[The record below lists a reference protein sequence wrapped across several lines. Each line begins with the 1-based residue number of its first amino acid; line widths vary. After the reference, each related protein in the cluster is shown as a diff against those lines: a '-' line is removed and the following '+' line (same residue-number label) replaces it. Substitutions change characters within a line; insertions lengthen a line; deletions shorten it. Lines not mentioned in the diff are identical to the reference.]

1 MLAAAKL
8 LFTGLIF
15 LHICCANAQQT
26 AMDNE
31 KAGENPSVPVENF
44 PGLYK
49 ALPFDLPQSGNLVSE
64 TGDQRFLFKATVRK
78 GKLNGEWQSWYP
90 DGVVCDSGRLVNNI
104 PDGKWVF
111 RNTANEIIAVRQYS
125 ADKFIR
131 ITNEMQHYHPKR
143 SFYYLAS
150 IYQQNRSKALHFL
163 DAAYSF
169 PGNSGKRKIGT
180 LRQLAEENTAS
191 IQPYHPVFVQ
201 CLHEGQYINYFSGG
215 LVRDSGSYIDGV
227 RNGKWIH
234 RDSVTSGW
242 YQGAYHNGIRVKE
255 WKVFDE
261 SGRLN
266 EIIQY
271 DRTGRISWRKK
282 INRQP
287 AR

>member
-1 MLAAAKL
+1 MGK
-8 LFTGLIF
+8 TGES
-15 LHICCANAQQT
+15 T
-26 AMDNE
+26 
-31 KAGENPSVPVENF
+31 SVPAEIF

-64 TGDQRFLFKATVRK
+64 TGDQRILFNATVRK
-78 GKLNGEWQSWYP
+78 GKLNGTWQSWYP
-90 DGVVCDSGRLVNNI
+90 DGVACDSGKLVNNI

-111 RNTANEIIAVRQYS
+111 RNPANEIIAVREYS

-150 IYQQNRSKALHFL
+150 LYQQNRTRALRFL
-163 DAAYSF
+163 DADYSF
-169 PGNSGKRKIGT
+169 PGNGGKRKIST

-191 IQPYHPVFVQ
+191 IHPYQPVFVQ
-201 CLHEGQYINYFSGG
+201 CLHEGLYINYFSGG
-215 LVRDSGSYIDGV
+215 LVRDSGSYVNGV

-234 RDSVTSGW
+234 RDTATTGW
-242 YQGAYHNGIRVKE
+242 YQGAYHNGTRVKE
-255 WKVFDE
+255 WKVFDDL
-261 SGRLN
+261 GRLI

-271 DRTGRISWRKK
+271 NHSGRISWRKK
-282 INRQP
+282 INRQS

>member
-8 LFTGLIF
+8 LFTGFIF
-15 LHICCANAQQT
+15 LRICCANAQQT
-26 AMDNE
+26 SMDID
-31 KAGENPSVPVENF
+31 KAGVNPSTPIENF

-49 ALPFDLPQSGNLVSE
+49 ALPFDLPQSGNLIAE
-64 TGDQRFLFKATVRK
+64 NGDQRLLFKVTVRK
-78 GKLNGEWQSWYP
+78 GKLNGAWQSWFP

-111 RNTANEIIAVRQYS
+111 RNAANEIIAVRQYS
-125 ADKFIR
+125 AEKFIR

-150 IYQQNRSKALHFL
+150 LYQQNRSKALHFL

-169 PGNSGKRKIGT
+169 PVNGGKRKIAT

-201 CLHEGQYINYFSGG
+201 CLHEGVYINYFSGG
-215 LVRDSGSYIDGV
+215 LVRDSGSYKDGI

-234 RDSVTSGW
+234 RDTATAGRH
-242 YQGAYHNGIRVKE
+242 QGAYHNGIRVKE

-282 INRQP
+282 INRQS